1 MAKKKGKREED
12 DKGRSGGIN
21 IGGNVGNVGGDIVGG
36 DKKETVHGDKITMGN
51 VGAGAAVA
59 AGRGASA
66 SIQSGVSGG
75 LMKELLSFVKQE
87 APPAVQAEAEQQV
100 AALEEQVKAKEPDL
114 GIVGKSLKWLKK
126 NVPGVQGALDTVLS
140 QPLIGQGIKDIAAVI
155 LDDD

>member
-1 MAKKKGKREED
+1 MTKKKDEE
-12 DKGRSGGIN
+12 KGRSGGIN

-36 DKKETVHGDKITMGN
+36 DKKETVHGDKITMGD

-66 SIQSGVSGG
+66 KVQSGVSGE
-75 LMKELLSFVKQE
+75 LMKELLTFVKQE
-87 APPAVQAEAEQQV
+87 APAGVQAEAEEQV

-114 GIVGKSLKWLKK
+114 GVVGKSLKWLKK
-126 NVPGVQGALDTVLS
+126 NVPGVKGALDTVLG